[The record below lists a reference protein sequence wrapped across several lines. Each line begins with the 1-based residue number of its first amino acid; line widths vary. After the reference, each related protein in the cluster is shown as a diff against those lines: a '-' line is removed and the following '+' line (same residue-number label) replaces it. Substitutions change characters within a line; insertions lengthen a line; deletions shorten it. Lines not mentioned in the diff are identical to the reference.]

1 MNILSKCILAVA
13 AFAGAATANAAVVTY
28 TFTGIVTGLVGVPAS
43 SKMLVGDYVTGTYT
57 FTYDAADNIIG
68 FVGVVSP
75 WAVGSSGIP
84 YNPVFSYTAKINGST
99 FESSTSAPN
108 GDPDDSSVVT
118 GSVWTFTASEAT
130 PAFDEKSFFTIENI
144 TGVVP
149 YSSDGFPTPLSGN
162 HRANGGINI
171 GTVFISYKVTSLS
184 VAPAAAPGSLFTSL
198 VGNVTG
204 VGPGKLLGDTVELAE
219 HYYSEG
225 NISAACKA
233 LTEFLGE
240 VQLEDGRLIPVN
252 TAGNLR
258 TEAQAIAATIGCVR

>member
-1 MNILSKCILAVA
+1 MNTLSKYILVTALL
-13 AFAGAATANAAVVTY
+13 AGASAANAAVVTY
-28 TFTGIVTGLVGVPAS
+28 TFTGVVTGLVGVPS
-43 SKMLVGDYVTGTYT
+43 SSRMLVGDYVTGTYT
-57 FTYDAADNIIG
+57 FTYDGADNIIG

-75 WAVGSSGIP
+75 WAVGSSGVP
-84 YNPVFSYTAKINGST
+84 YNPVLSYTAKINGAT

-149 YSSDGFPTPLSGN
+149 YTSDGFPTALSGN

-171 GTVFISYKVTSLS
+171 GAVFISYKVTYLS
-184 VAPAAAPGSLFTSL
+184 VAPAPVPGSLFSAL
-198 VGNVTG
+198 VGSVTG

-225 NISAACKA
+225 NVPAACQA
-233 LTEFLGE
+233 LQGFLGE
-240 VQLEDGRLIPVN
+240 VQIEAGRKIAVN
-252 TAGNLR
+252 TAANLE
-258 TEAQAIAATIGCVR
+258 TEAQALAATIGCVR